1 MAAPKAGLNI
11 TREELQAG
19 SQRQKELKETPTE
32 FRNPEGLQRNS
43 KRRMAGQM
51 GERAQELM
59 NDPMEKMKTDQ
70 WMGLFGMSNEGA
82 QFEQAKIQK
91 AAQGMI

>member
-1 MAAPKAGLNI
+1 MAELNV

-51 GERAQELM
+51 GERAQELI
-59 NDPMEKMKTDQ
+59 NNPMEKANTDN
-70 WMGLFGMSNEGA
+70 WMNLFGMSNEGA
-82 QFEQAKIQK
+82 AFEQAKIQK